1 LEEKGVE
8 YFVKSVIPKTG
19 ILVVLVCYL
28 ITGCS
33 YLKSRGRDFTD
44 IVTLS
49 GEGYCANVSC
59 QIAFLPFG
67 AGWAEGKG
75 FGSRIGHLGSYEY
88 KEINVLTYT
97 ERTFGPDNLPRGKA
111 YKMKGFWFVIPLYYI
126 NFIPSFIKH
135 KGSLASQCQI
145 EVAAGLGAGLRAGV
159 NPGEALDF
167 LLGFFTVDIF
177 KDDFPGEKGKK
188 SPQDSD
194 NKSLPKS
201 K

>member
-1 LEEKGVE
+1 VE
-8 YFVKSVIPKTG
+8 YSVKSVISKTG
-19 ILVVLVCYL
+19 ILVVLACFF

-44 IVTLS
+44 IITLS

-59 QIAFLPFG
+59 QIAVLPFG

-75 FGSRIGHLGSYEY
+75 FGSRIGYLGSYEY

-97 ERTFGPDNLPRGKA
+97 ERTFGPENLPRGKA
-111 YKMKGFWFVIPLYYI
+111 YKMKGFWFIIPLYYI
-126 NFIPSFIKH
+126 NILPSFITH

-167 LLGFFTVDIF
+167 LLGFFTLDIF
-177 KDDFPGEKGKK
+177 KDDFPREKKK
-188 SPQDSD
+188 ESLRDS
-194 NKSLPKS
+194 NKESAQKS
-201 K
+201 NP